1 MSIHL
6 QPYDDA
12 WTETQ
17 RQRHV
22 AEHGPAPS
30 RDKHREWH
38 DTAYAATMRKRVL
51 DAIGDG
57 EWTIREIMVRADIT
71 EMQAY
76 YWARLLWRD
85 LVLIRWRNEEHYG
98 YYVYRR
104 L

>member
-1 MSIHL
+1 MSI
-6 QPYDDA
+6 QIQSTDDA
-12 WTETQ
+12 WTERQ
-17 RQRHV
+17 RQRHIE
-22 AEHGPAPS
+22 EHGPAPC
-30 RDKHREWH
+30 RDKHREWW
-38 DTAYAATMRKRVL
+38 DADYAATMRQRVL

-76 YWARLLWRD
+76 YWARKLWAD